1 MEKAP
6 GKSIRTFRDLVAWQK
21 AIALTR
27 LVYRL
32 TGTFPSDERFGLVI
46 QMRRA
51 AVSVPA
57 NIAEGYGRGARQ
69 EYIRYIQMA
78 RGSLFELQTHAEI
91 AHGQGWMT
99 DSAFREFNQSA
110 EEVDRIVSG
119 LLRSLKQPAATDP

>member
-1 MEKAP
+1 MEKAT
-6 GKSIRTFRDLVAWQK
+6 GKNIRTFRDLVAWQK
-21 AIALTR
+21 GVALAR

-32 TGTFPSDERFGLVI
+32 TGPFPSDERFGLVI

-51 AVSVPA
+51 VVSIPA
-57 NIAEGYGRGARQ
+57 NIAEGYGRGSRQ
-69 EYIRYIQMA
+69 EYIRYIQIA

-99 DSAFREFNQSA
+99 DSALREFNQST

-119 LLRSLKQPAATDP
+119 LLRSLKRPATTDP